1 KPTGHFPYEHGMIGA
16 IATLLLGAALLAVY
30 REKMALPEH
39 VRQYD
44 GIGAIYKKAHEKLS
58 NAKITPAEE
67 AEKYLELGEQALQEN
82 GDWLLLHR
90 DRPLEVIVP

>member
-1 KPTGHFPYEHGMIGA
+1 MRLF
-16 IATLLLGAALLAVY
+16 VV
-30 REKMALPEH
+30 

-44 GIGAIYKKAHEKLS
+44 VTSKRFAASEKKLS
-58 NAKITPAEE
+58 QDHLTQTEVKEE
-67 AEKYLELGEQALQEN
+67 LKDLGKDALQEN